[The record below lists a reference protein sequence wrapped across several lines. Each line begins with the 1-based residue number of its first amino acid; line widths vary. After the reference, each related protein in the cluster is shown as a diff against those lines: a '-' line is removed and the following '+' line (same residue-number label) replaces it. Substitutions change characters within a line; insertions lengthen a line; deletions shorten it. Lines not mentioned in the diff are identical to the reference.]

1 MKIKKN
7 GKIIELSQKDLKRI
21 VENSSVS
28 VDEGL
33 ISSIK
38 GIGGMFKGT
47 GFNYT
52 KYAYEMTSQLKELNE
67 DLEGAVRDLQRI
79 LDRSKSKISFRQF
92 ESDTEV
98 DDKDKKRKEIKP
110 ERPKLDSRKD
120 PILDLLTK
128 PLRALDVDTSNIK
141 TVSKTDEVQ
150 PYKWVDWVKKNTV
163 SKNESIRENIKQ
175 IKRLL

>member
-79 LDRSKSKISFRQF
+79 LDRSNTSSMSNVSFDRL
-92 ESDTEV
+92 STHIND
-98 DDKDKKRKEIKP
+98 
-110 ERPKLDSRKD
+110 
-120 PILDLLTK
+120 
-128 PLRALDVDTSNIK
+128 ALDAYRMVIDTNDIIIEDLENSVSNDRNQQRPQQN
-141 TVSKTDEVQ
+141 SRSQ
-150 PYKWVDWVKKNTV
+150 FNRNNP
-163 SKNESIRENIKQ
+163 
-175 IKRLL
+175 